1 MFLETFI
8 KRPILSSVC
17 SIIIFFCGL
26 ICIPL
31 LPVEQYPQLAPPQ
44 ILISAN
50 FIGANAQTVES
61 AVTTPLEQAIN
72 GAEGM
77 KYITSSSGNDGSCT
91 ITVTFNSNRSLD
103 DALLD
108 VQSRVK
114 EVEPRL
120 PSEVKM
126 TGVSVTKSSSAMVIL
141 YAFRAKNGMYSSEFM
156 SNYIDRYIKD
166 YIQRVNG
173 VARLNISGERKY
185 AMRIWLNPYKLA
197 DLGMN
202 ASEVTQILS
211 EQNMMVA
218 AGQIGAA
225 PIKDNQEIQLSI
237 LTQGRLQSPK
247 EFEEIVLKSDNNNIV
262 RLKDVAR
269 IELGA
274 ENYNLI
280 SKLNGEDSV
289 GIEVYQLPTA
299 NAMAVAKGVKAE
311 MAKLEKNF
319 PTGLEASTIVDTSNI
334 VEESINEVLF
344 TLIGSILL
352 VILVIY
358 LFLQKFRTTIIPA
371 VTIPISLVGTFV
383 MMKILGFSINSL
395 TLFGI
400 VLATGLVV
408 DDAIIVVENIER
420 FMREHK
426 MSPLDAAINGMKEIF
441 GAVIATSLVLI
452 TVFVP
457 ISFFPGTTGILYRQ
471 FALTIA
477 CSIAISAFV
486 SVTLTPA
493 ITALILKEGTKNI
506 KFFNKFNEVFEKIKN
521 KYNILLRF
529 VVRNSKKA
537 ITVFCIL
544 LCATGLLFKIVP
556 QSFIP
561 IEDQEY
567 FMVMIQAPPGIAL
580 QKTSEIANKVYQ
592 ICKQNED
599 VVQVFEFTGFNFTGQ
614 TPTAS
619 LMFISLKP
627 NHERKGKKHSA
638 KYIVDNL
645 NVEFSKIPDGIVVAF
660 EPPAVQGLG
669 SIGGFQFELQDNG
682 DNSLATLSDV
692 TQNLITEGSKTKELS
707 GLFTSFN
714 ATTPQID
721 LVVDKLK
728 AKQLNIPLNYIYD
741 ALQVYIGSY
750 YVNDFTF
757 MNKIYRVYLQA
768 DEDYRANI
776 ADLGRLYVKT
786 PNGDMVPLSNLTSY
800 STIFTADS
808 IQHYN
813 LRRSTEITG
822 SASNGVSMGQA
833 VEVMENIAQKVL
845 PRDFSY
851 EWSGLVLEQQES
863 GSKTFLIFALS
874 FIFVFLILAAQYESL
889 YSPVVIMFAVPLA
902 LFGAM
907 LFQYLRGLEN
917 NVFCQIGLVMLIG
930 LAGKNAI
937 LIVEFANQLREQGL
951 TIEKAAI
958 ESCLIRF
965 RPIIMTSFACILG
978 ILPLVLATGTGS
990 LSRISMGTAV
1000 FGGMIVSTILNLFM
1014 TPVIYIA
1021 VMKLQ
1026 EEFTMFKNP
1035 NIKKRILNWI
1045 MRFKNEK

>member
-17 SIIIFFCGL
+17 SIIILFCGL

-31 LPVEQYPQLAPPQ
+31 LPIEQYPQLAPPQ
-44 ILISAN
+44 IYITAN
-50 FIGANAQTVES
+50 YTGANAQTVES
-61 AVTTPLEQAIN
+61 TVTTPLEQAIN

-77 KYITSSSGNDGSCT
+77 KYITSSSGNDGSCF
-91 ITVTFNSNRSLD
+91 ITVTFNLDRSLD

-120 PSEVKM
+120 PQEVKM
-126 TGVSVTKSSSAMVIL
+126 TGINVMKSSTAVVVL
-141 YAFRAKNGMYSSEFM
+141 YAFSSKDGIYNTEFI
-156 SNYIDRYIKD
+156 SNYIDRYVKD
-166 YIQRVNG
+166 YLQRVNG
-173 VARLNISGERKY
+173 VARLNIAGERKY
-185 AMRIWLNPYKLA
+185 AMRIWLDPYKLA
-197 DLGMN
+197 NLGMN
-202 ASEVTQILS
+202 ASEVSQILS

-225 PIKDNQEIQLSI
+225 PASKNQEVQLSI

-247 EFEEIVLKSDNNNIV
+247 EFEEIVLKSDSNNIV

-280 SKLNGEDSV
+280 SKLNGTDSV
-289 GIEVYQLPTA
+289 GVEVYQLPTA
-299 NAMAVAKGVKAE
+299 NVMAVAKDVKAQ
-311 MAKLEKNF
+311 MAKLKKNF
-319 PTGLEASTIVDTSNI
+319 PAGLEVSTIIDTSNI
-334 VEESINEVLF
+334 VEESINEVLY
-344 TLIGSILL
+344 TLIGSIVL

-358 LFLQKFRTTIIPA
+358 VFLQKLRTTIIPA

-426 MSPLDAAINGMKEIF
+426 MKPLDAAINGMKEIF

-486 SVTLTPA
+486 SLTLTPA
-493 ITALILKEGTKNI
+493 MTALILKEGI
-506 KFFNKFNEVFEKIKN
+506 SEVKFFKKFNEVFDKIRN
-521 KYNILLRF
+521 KYNVLLRF

-537 ITVFCIL
+537 IAVFCIL
-544 LCATGLLFKIVP
+544 LCATGVLFKLVP

-561 IEDQEY
+561 IEDQGY
-567 FMVMIQAPPGIAL
+567 FTVMIQAPPGISL
-580 QKTSEIANKVYQ
+580 QKTSEIANKVNQ
-592 ICKQNED
+592 ICRKEKD
-599 VVQVFEFTGFNFTGQ
+599 ITEIYEFTGYNYTGQ

-619 LMFISLKP
+619 LMFITLKP
-627 NHERKGKKHSA
+627 NAERHGAKHSA
-638 KYIVDNL
+638 KYLVNKL
-645 NVEFSKIPDGIVVAF
+645 NTEFSKIPDGIVVAF

-682 DNSLATLSDV
+682 DNTLVTLSDV
-692 TQNLITEGSKTKELS
+692 TQKMITEGSKSKELT
-707 GLFTSFN
+707 GLFSSFN
-714 ATTPQID
+714 ATTPQIN

-741 ALQVYIGSY
+741 ALQIYIGSY

-757 MNKIYRVYLQA
+757 MNRIYRVYLQA
-768 DEDYRANI
+768 DKDYRANI
-776 ADLGRLYVKT
+776 ADIGRLYVKA
-786 PNGDMVPLSNLTSY
+786 PDGNMVSLANLTSY

-813 LRRSTEITG
+813 LRRSSEITG
-822 SASNGVSMGQA
+822 SASGSTSMGTA
-833 VEVMENIAQKVL
+833 VKQMEKIAKEVL
-845 PRDFSY
+845 PRDFTF

-863 GSKTFLIFALS
+863 ESKTFIIFALS
-874 FIFVFLILAAQYESL
+874 FVFVFLILAAQYESL
-889 YSPVVIMFAVPLA
+889 YSPLVIMLAVPLA

-1000 FGGMIVSTILNLFM
+1000 FGGMVVSTILNLFI
-1014 TPVIYIA
+1014 TPVLYIL
-1021 VMKLQ
+1021 VMKQQ
-1026 EEFTMFKNP
+1026 ENLKMFKNP
-1035 NIKKRILNWI
+1035 QIKKKIFNWI
-1045 MRFKNEK
+1045 MRFKNGK